1 MSVKSASTV
10 IRALLAGSAMLFAA
24 SAAHATT
31 VFTAGAGSAVVSAD
45 RSANFENTAAL
56 YGNPYIE
63 DGLSF
68 SRTSLS
74 FNNNGCG
81 FAGCTYHDGFYS
93 GATPFSGNYMYGTG
107 SGYFEIA
114 STGSDIFYG
123 LEMIVGTG
131 TGNGSL
137 HSINWTTFL
146 GGSTVA
152 SGTEALSAFD
162 LPGIYGWSDSNGF
175 DTLRFTTAA
184 PAFDSVRVSL
194 SPQTLPVSEPGALFA
209 FGVGLVILGCYRRKR
224 AA

>member
-1 MSVKSASTV
+1 MSVQSASTV
-10 IRALLAGSAMLFAA
+10 IRSLIAGCAMLFAA
-24 SAAHATT
+24 SAGHATT
-31 VFTAGAGSAVVSAD
+31 VFTVGAGSAVVSAD

-56 YGNPYIE
+56 FGNPYIE

-68 SRTSLS
+68 SRTGLT

-81 FAGCTYHDGFYS
+81 FAGCASHNGFYS

-123 LEMIVGTG
+123 LEMTVGTG
-131 TGNGSL
+131 TFNGSL
-137 HSINWTTFL
+137 LSITWTTFL

-175 DTLRFTTAA
+175 DTLRFTTVA

-194 SPQTLPVSEPGALFA
+194 SPQTHQVSEPGALFA
-209 FGVGLVILGCYRRKR
+209 CGVGLVLLGCYQRKR
-224 AA
+224 TA